1 MMQSIT
7 FKTQVNEAVRDC
19 LIASLTMIIQTF
31 NISCFTWTEI
41 VACCKDTESLVAKIG
56 RLDFILVFVVI
67 ACTVVDLDNLFTLL
81 KIHFKIVVVI
91 RYPIN
96 NKKLRKIFSLI
107 NFKFSPTKT
116 LKLPKILIPF
126 IQIPQKVTNF
136 CLCRIKF
143 QNKEICSG
151 KSRSKKQQQKLSP

>member
-7 FKTQVNEAVRDC
+7 FKPQVNEAVRDC
-19 LIASLTMIIQTF
+19 SIASLTMIIQTF

-56 RLDFILVFVVI
+56 RLDFILVFVVM

-81 KIHFKIVVVI
+81 KIHFKVVVVI
-91 RYPIN
+91 RYPINNN

-107 NFKFSPTKT
+107 NFK
-116 LKLPKILIPF
+116 L
-126 IQIPQKVTNF
+126 VTF
-136 CLCRIKF
+136 HRLR
-143 QNKEICSG
+143 
-151 KSRSKKQQQKLSP
+151 L

>member
-67 ACTVVDLDNLFTLL
+67 TCTVVDLDNLFTLL
-81 KIHFKIVVVI
+81 KIHFKVVVI

-96 NKKLRKIFSLI
+96 DNKRKLRKIFCLI
-107 NFKFSPTKT
+107 NFK
-116 LKLPKILIPF
+116 L
-126 IQIPQKVTNF
+126 VTF
-136 CLCRIKF
+136 DQLR
-143 QNKEICSG
+143 
-151 KSRSKKQQQKLSP
+151 P